1 MVTISARQ
9 IKLSHALGLGPMW
22 VSRAAQIV
30 SCDNAP
36 TLTEATPVL
45 PRNTA
50 ASAPV
55 AHIAAAPATP
65 NTPNTHNTPKPS
77 APIAAS
83 NNSAAA
89 SDVETVQHKV
99 SKRAAALLAHI
110 AQAQQHKPKQDSAQ
124 TAVAEQIMVAADC
137 SQDSL
142 LSLQTKITQCTAC
155 DLHGERR
162 QAFAAEVRSN
172 CRLIVVLPHPSVQ
185 DDAAG
190 ELLSGEAG
198 DLWLKILKAMKL
210 QADEVYV
217 TNAIKCAPNLSLVP
231 KQHHAATCIGYLER
245 ELQLLPAVP
254 VLLLAENQRSLLKK
268 LEQQVG
274 NERLFR
280 IPHPSK
286 MQRNPDTKREA
297 WEVLQK
303 LMPLLP
309 AATQ

>member
-9 IKLSHALGLGPMW
+9 IQLSHALGLGPMW
-22 VSRAAQIV
+22 VGRAAQIV
-30 SCDNAP
+30 SCEAAP
-36 TLTEATPVL
+36 KLAEATPAL
-45 PRNTA
+45 PRNTV

-55 AHIAAAPATP
+55 VHIAVTP
-65 NTPNTHNTPKPS
+65 ITHNTPKSS
-77 APIAAS
+77 APSSAS
-83 NNSAAA
+83 NDSAAA
-89 SDVETVQHKV
+89 NDAASVQLKV

-110 AQAQQHKPKQDSAQ
+110 AQAQQYKPKQDSAQ
-124 TAVAEQIMVAADC
+124 AVAAEQTVVAADC

-162 QAFAAEVRSN
+162 QAFAAQVRPN

-198 DLWLKILKAMKL
+198 ELWLKILKAMKL

-231 KQHHAATCIGYLER
+231 KQHHATACIGYLQR

-286 MQRNPDTKREA
+286 MQRNPDTKQEA
-297 WEVLQK
+297 WETLQK
-303 LMPLLP
+303 LIPLLP

>member
-9 IKLSHALGLGPMW
+9 IQLSHALGLGPMW

-30 SCDNAP
+30 SCDTVPNLA
-36 TLTEATPVL
+36 EATPAL

-55 AHIAAAPATP
+55 AHIAAAPVA
-65 NTPNTHNTPKPS
+65 PNTHNTLKPS
-77 APIAAS
+77 APSAARNDSVTASDAAS
-83 NNSAAA
+83 
-89 SDVETVQHKV
+89 VQHKV

-124 TAVAEQIMVAADC
+124 AVAAEHTVVAADC

-162 QAFAAEVRSN
+162 QAFAAQVRPN

-198 DLWLKILKAMKL
+198 ELWLKILKAMKL

-217 TNAIKCAPNLSLVP
+217 TNAIKCAPNVSLVP
-231 KQHHAATCIGYLER
+231 KQHHAAACIGYLQR

-274 NERLFR
+274 SERLFR

-297 WEVLQK
+297 WEILQT

-309 AATQ
+309 TATQ

>member
-9 IKLSHALGLGPMW
+9 IQLSHALGLGPMW

-30 SCDNAP
+30 SCEAAP
-36 TLTEATPVL
+36 TLTEATPSL
-45 PRNTA
+45 PRNTS
-50 ASAPV
+50 ASDSV
-55 AHIAAAPATP
+55 THIVAAPTTAS
-65 NTPNTHNTPKPS
+65 THNTLKPS
-77 APIAAS
+77 APSATSDGSAPANDAAS
-83 NNSAAA
+83 
-89 SDVETVQHKV
+89 VQHKV

-110 AQAQQHKPKQDSAQ
+110 AQAQQYKPKQDSAQ
-124 TAVAEQIMVAADC
+124 AVAAEQTVVVADC

-162 QAFAAEVRSN
+162 QAFAAQVRPN

-198 DLWLKILKAMKL
+198 ELWLKILKAMRL

-231 KQHHAATCIGYLER
+231 KQHHAAACIGYLQR

-274 NERLFR
+274 SERLFR

-297 WEVLQK
+297 WEILQT

>member
-9 IKLSHALGLGPMW
+9 IQLSHALGLGPMW
-22 VSRAAQIV
+22 VGRAAQIV
-30 SCDNAP
+30 NCDTAP
-36 TLTEATPVL
+36 QLVEATPAL
-45 PRNTA
+45 PRNTVD
-50 ASAPV
+50 SAPV

-124 TAVAEQIMVAADC
+124 TAVAEQTMVVADC

>member
-9 IKLSHALGLGPMW
+9 IQLSHALGLGPMW

-30 SCDNAP
+30 SCEAAP
-36 TLTEATPVL
+36 TLTEATPSL
-45 PRNTA
+45 PRNTS
-50 ASAPV
+50 ASDSV
-55 AHIAAAPATP
+55 THIVAAPTTAS
-65 NTPNTHNTPKPS
+65 THNTLKPS
-77 APIAAS
+77 APSATSDGSAPANDAAS
-83 NNSAAA
+83 
-89 SDVETVQHKV
+89 VQHKV

-110 AQAQQHKPKQDSAQ
+110 AQAQQYKPKQDSAQ
-124 TAVAEQIMVAADC
+124 AVAAEQTVVVADC

-162 QAFAAEVRSN
+162 QAFAAQVRPN

-198 DLWLKILKAMKL
+198 ELWLKILKAMKL

-231 KQHHAATCIGYLER
+231 KQHHAAACIGYLQR

-274 NERLFR
+274 SERLFR

-297 WEVLQK
+297 WEILQT

>member
-9 IKLSHALGLGPMW
+9 IQLSHALGLGPMW

-30 SCDNAP
+30 ACDTEASDDTATAVMPVAPAHAP
-36 TLTEATPVL
+36 TVTSKHE
-45 PRNTA
+45 RH
-50 ASAPV
+50 APAEHTV
-55 AHIAAAPATP
+55 AKPSTPATP
-65 NTPNTHNTPKPS
+65 D
-77 APIAAS
+77 
-83 NNSAAA
+83 NSAAA
-89 SDVETVQHKV
+89 NSAEAIQHKF

-124 TAVAEQIMVAADC
+124 TAVAEQTMVVADC

-231 KQHHAATCIGYLER
+231 KQHHAAACIGYLER
-245 ELQLLPAVP
+245 ELQLLPTVP

-274 NERLFR
+274 NERLFS

>member
-9 IKLSHALGLGPMW
+9 IQLNHALGLGPMW
-22 VSRAAQIV
+22 VSRAAQII
-30 SCDNAP
+30 SCNPAP
-36 TLTEATPVL
+36 KLAEATPVL

-55 AHIAAAPATP
+55 AHIAAAPTTP
-65 NTPNTHNTPKPS
+65 STHNTLKPS
-77 APIAAS
+77 APSAANNDSAATSDAAS
-83 NNSAAA
+83 
-89 SDVETVQHKV
+89 VQHKV

-124 TAVAEQIMVAADC
+124 AAAAEHTVVAADC

-162 QAFAAEVRSN
+162 QAFAAQVRPN

-198 DLWLKILKAMKL
+198 ELWLKILKAMKL

-217 TNAIKCAPNLSLVP
+217 TNAIKCAPNVSLVP
-231 KQHHAATCIGYLER
+231 KQHHAAACIGYLQR

-274 NERLFR
+274 SERLFR

-297 WEVLQK
+297 WEILQT

>member
-9 IKLSHALGLGPMW
+9 IQLSHALGLGPMW
-22 VSRAAQIV
+22 VGRAAQIV
-30 SCDNAP
+30 NCDTAP
-36 TLTEATPVL
+36 KLAEATPAL

-50 ASAPV
+50 VSNPV
-55 AHIAAAPATP
+55 AHIAAAPAP
-65 NTPNTHNTPKPS
+65 PNTHNTPKPS
-77 APIAAS
+77 VPSTAS
-83 NNSAAA
+83 NDSAAA
-89 SDVETVQHKV
+89 NDAASVQHKV

-110 AQAQQHKPKQDSAQ
+110 AQAQQYKPKQDSAQ
-124 TAVAEQIMVAADC
+124 AVAAEQTVVVADC

-162 QAFAAEVRSN
+162 QAFAAQVRPN

-198 DLWLKILKAMKL
+198 ELWLKILKAMKL

-231 KQHHAATCIGYLER
+231 KQHHAAACIGYLQR

-274 NERLFR
+274 SERLFR

-309 AATQ
+309 ATTQ

>member
-9 IKLSHALGLGPMW
+9 IQLNHALGLGPMW

-30 SCDNAP
+30 SCDTAP

-55 AHIAAAPATP
+55 AHIAADPTTP
-65 NTPNTHNTPKPS
+65 STHNTLKPS
-77 APIAAS
+77 APNVASNDSVTTNDAAS
-83 NNSAAA
+83 
-89 SDVETVQHKV
+89 VQYKV

-110 AQAQQHKPKQDSAQ
+110 AQAQQYKPKQDSAQ
-124 TAVAEQIMVAADC
+124 VVAAEHTVVAADC

-162 QAFAAEVRSN
+162 QAFAAQVRPN

-198 DLWLKILKAMKL
+198 ELWLKILKAMRL

-231 KQHHAATCIGYLER
+231 KQHHAAACIGYLQR

-274 NERLFR
+274 SERLFR

-297 WEVLQK
+297 WEILQT

>member
-9 IKLSHALGLGPMW
+9 IQLNHALGLGPMW

-30 SCDNAP
+30 SCDTVPNLA
-36 TLTEATPVL
+36 EATPAL

-55 AHIAAAPATP
+55 AHIAAAPVAP
-65 NTPNTHNTPKPS
+65 STHNTLKPS
-77 APIAAS
+77 TPSAAS
-83 NNSAAA
+83 NDSAVASDAA
-89 SDVETVQHKV
+89 SVQHKV

-110 AQAQQHKPKQDSAQ
+110 AQAQQYKPKQDSAQ
-124 TAVAEQIMVAADC
+124 AVAAEQPVVVADC

-162 QAFAAEVRSN
+162 QAFAAQVRPN

-198 DLWLKILKAMKL
+198 ELWLKILKAMKL

-217 TNAIKCAPNLSLVP
+217 TNAIKCAPNVSLVP
-231 KQHHAATCIGYLER
+231 KQHHAAACIGYLQR

-274 NERLFR
+274 SERLFR

-297 WEVLQK
+297 WEILQT

>member
-9 IKLSHALGLGPMW
+9 IQLSHALGLGPMW
-22 VSRAAQIV
+22 VGRAAQIV
-30 SCDNAP
+30 SCEEVPAFS
-36 TLTEATPVL
+36 EATPAL
-45 PRNTA
+45 PRSATPA
-50 ASAPV
+50 AG
-55 AHIAAAPATP
+55 AHIATAVPTAHTPSKQSVPNAPANNAAIAD
-65 NTPNTHNTPKPS
+65 NTE
-77 APIAAS
+77 A
-83 NNSAAA
+83 
-89 SDVETVQHKV
+89 VQHKV

-124 TAVAEQIMVAADC
+124 AAAAEHTIVAADC

-142 LSLQTKITQCTAC
+142 LSLQSKITQCSAC

-162 QAFAAEVRSN
+162 QAFAAQVRQN
-172 CRLIVVLPHPSVQ
+172 CHLIVVLPHPSVQ

-198 DLWLKILKAMKL
+198 ELWLKILKAMKL

-217 TNAIKCAPNLSLVP
+217 TNAIKCAPNVSLVP
-231 KQHHAATCIGYLER
+231 KQHHAAACIGYLQR

-274 NERLFR
+274 SERLFR

-297 WEVLQK
+297 WEILQT

>member
-9 IKLSHALGLGPMW
+9 IQLSHALGLGPMW
-22 VSRAAQIV
+22 VGRAAQIV
-30 SCDNAP
+30 SCEEVPAFS
-36 TLTEATPVL
+36 EATPAL
-45 PRNTA
+45 PRSATPA
-50 ASAPV
+50 AG
-55 AHIAAAPATP
+55 AHIATAVPTAHTPSKQSVPNAPANNAAIAD
-65 NTPNTHNTPKPS
+65 NTE
-77 APIAAS
+77 A
-83 NNSAAA
+83 
-89 SDVETVQHKV
+89 VQHKV

-124 TAVAEQIMVAADC
+124 AAAAEHTIVAADC

-142 LSLQTKITQCTAC
+142 LSLQSKITQCSAC

-162 QAFAAEVRSN
+162 QAFAAQVRQN

-198 DLWLKILKAMKL
+198 ELWLKILKAMKL

-217 TNAIKCAPNLSLVP
+217 TNAIKCAPNVSLVP
-231 KQHHAATCIGYLER
+231 KQHHAAACIGYLQR

-274 NERLFR
+274 SERLFR

-297 WEVLQK
+297 WEILQT

>member
-1 MVTISARQ
+1 MVTISSRQ
-9 IKLSHALGLGPMW
+9 IQLSHALGLGPMW
-22 VSRAAQIV
+22 VNRAAQIV
-30 SCDNAP
+30 AC
-36 TLTEATPVL
+36 EAVASDDTATAVMPV
-45 PRNTA
+45 
-50 ASAPV
+50 
-55 AHIAAAPATP
+55 
-65 NTPNTHNTPKPS
+65 
-77 APIAAS
+77 APIAPARAPTVTS
-83 NNSAAA
+83 KRENHAPAEHTVAKPSTPTTPDNSAAA
-89 SDVETVQHKV
+89 NSAEAIQHKF

-124 TAVAEQIMVAADC
+124 TAVAEQTMVVADC

-231 KQHHAATCIGYLER
+231 KQHHAAACIGYLER
-245 ELQLLPAVP
+245 ELQLLPTVP

>member
-9 IKLSHALGLGPMW
+9 IQLNHALGLGPMW
-22 VSRAAQIV
+22 VGRAAQIV
-30 SCDNAP
+30 SCDTAP
-36 TLTEATPVL
+36 KLAEATPAL
-45 PRNTA
+45 PCNTA

-65 NTPNTHNTPKPS
+65 STHNTLKPS
-77 APIAAS
+77 APSAAS
-83 NNSAAA
+83 NDSAAA
-89 SDVETVQHKV
+89 NDTASVQHKV

-124 TAVAEQIMVAADC
+124 VAATEHTVMVADC

-162 QAFAAEVRSN
+162 QAFAAQVRPN

-198 DLWLKILKAMKL
+198 ELWLKILKAMKL

-217 TNAIKCAPNLSLVP
+217 TNAIKCAPNVSLVP
-231 KQHHAATCIGYLER
+231 KQHHAAACIGYLQR

-274 NERLFR
+274 SERLFR

-297 WEVLQK
+297 WEILQT

>member
-9 IKLSHALGLGPMW
+9 IQLNHALGLGPMW

-30 SCDNAP
+30 SCEAAP
-36 TLTEATPVL
+36 TLTEATPSL
-45 PRNTA
+45 PRNTS
-50 ASAPV
+50 ASDSV
-55 AHIAAAPATP
+55 THIVAAPTTAS
-65 NTPNTHNTPKPS
+65 THNTLKPS
-77 APIAAS
+77 APSATSDGSAPANDAAS
-83 NNSAAA
+83 
-89 SDVETVQHKV
+89 VQHKV

-110 AQAQQHKPKQDSAQ
+110 AQAQQYKPKQDSAQ
-124 TAVAEQIMVAADC
+124 AVAAEQTVVVADC

-162 QAFAAEVRSN
+162 QAFAAQVRPN

-198 DLWLKILKAMKL
+198 ELWLKILKAMKL

-217 TNAIKCAPNLSLVP
+217 TNAIKCAPNVSLVP
-231 KQHHAATCIGYLER
+231 KQHHAAACIGYLQR

-274 NERLFR
+274 SERLFR

-286 MQRNPDTKREA
+286 MQRNPDTKQAA
-297 WEVLQK
+297 WETLQT

>member
-9 IKLSHALGLGPMW
+9 IQLNHALGLGPMW

-30 SCDNAP
+30 SCDTAP

-55 AHIAAAPATP
+55 AHIAAAPTTP
-65 NTPNTHNTPKPS
+65 STHNTLKPS
-77 APIAAS
+77 APSAANNDSAATSDAAS
-83 NNSAAA
+83 
-89 SDVETVQHKV
+89 VQHKV

-124 TAVAEQIMVAADC
+124 TAVAEQTMVVADC

-217 TNAIKCAPNLSLVP
+217 TNAIKCAPNVSLVP
-231 KQHHAATCIGYLER
+231 KQHHAAACIGYLQR

-274 NERLFR
+274 SERLFR

-297 WEVLQK
+297 WEILQT

>member
-9 IKLSHALGLGPMW
+9 IQLNHALGLGPMW
-22 VSRAAQIV
+22 VGRAAQIV
-30 SCDNAP
+30 SCDTAP
-36 TLTEATPVL
+36 KLAEATPAL
-45 PRNTA
+45 PCNTA

-65 NTPNTHNTPKPS
+65 STHNTLKPS
-77 APIAAS
+77 APSAAS
-83 NNSAAA
+83 NDSVAANDTA
-89 SDVETVQHKV
+89 SVQHKV

-124 TAVAEQIMVAADC
+124 AATAEQTVMAADC

-155 DLHGERR
+155 DLHDERR
-162 QAFAAEVRSN
+162 QAFAAQVRPN

-198 DLWLKILKAMKL
+198 ELWLKILKAMKL

-231 KQHHAATCIGYLER
+231 KQHHAAACIGYLQR

-274 NERLFR
+274 SERLFR

-297 WEVLQK
+297 WEILQT

>member
-9 IKLSHALGLGPMW
+9 IQLSHALGLGPMW
-22 VSRAAQIV
+22 VGRAAQIV
-30 SCDNAP
+30 SCEEVPAFS
-36 TLTEATPVL
+36 EATPAL
-45 PRNTA
+45 PRSATPA
-50 ASAPV
+50 AG
-55 AHIAAAPATP
+55 AHIATAVPTAHTPSKQSVPNAPANNAAIAD
-65 NTPNTHNTPKPS
+65 NTE
-77 APIAAS
+77 A
-83 NNSAAA
+83 
-89 SDVETVQHKV
+89 VQHKV

-124 TAVAEQIMVAADC
+124 AAAAEHTIVAADC

-142 LSLQTKITQCTAC
+142 LSLQSKITQCSAC

-162 QAFAAEVRSN
+162 QAFAAQVRPN

-198 DLWLKILKAMKL
+198 ELWLKILKAMKL

-217 TNAIKCAPNLSLVP
+217 TNAIKCAPNVSLVP
-231 KQHHAATCIGYLER
+231 KQHHAAACIGYLQR

-274 NERLFR
+274 SERLFR

-297 WEVLQK
+297 WEILQT

>member
-9 IKLSHALGLGPMW
+9 IQLNHALGLGPMW
-22 VSRAAQIV
+22 VGRAAQVV
-30 SCDNAP
+30 SCDTA
-36 TLTEATPVL
+36 LKLVEATPVL

-50 ASAPV
+50 ASAPI
-55 AHIAAAPATP
+55 AHIATAPATP
-65 NTPNTHNTPKPS
+65 STHNTPKPS
-77 APIAAS
+77 APNAAS
-83 NNSAAA
+83 NDSVTTNDAA
-89 SDVETVQHKV
+89 SVQHKV

-110 AQAQQHKPKQDSAQ
+110 AQAQQYKPKQDSAQ
-124 TAVAEQIMVAADC
+124 VVAAEQTIVAADC

-162 QAFAAEVRSN
+162 QAFAAQVRPN

-198 DLWLKILKAMKL
+198 ELWLKILKAMKL

-231 KQHHAATCIGYLER
+231 KQHHAAACIGYLQR

-274 NERLFR
+274 SERLFR

-286 MQRNPDTKREA
+286 MQRNPDTKQEA
-297 WEVLQK
+297 WETLQK

>member
-9 IKLSHALGLGPMW
+9 IQLNHALGLGPMW
-22 VSRAAQIV
+22 VSRAAQII
-30 SCDNAP
+30 SCNPAP
-36 TLTEATPVL
+36 KLAEATPAL

-50 ASAPV
+50 ASDPV

-65 NTPNTHNTPKPS
+65 STHNTLKPS
-77 APIAAS
+77 APSATSDGSAPANDAAS
-83 NNSAAA
+83 
-89 SDVETVQHKV
+89 VQHKV

-110 AQAQQHKPKQDSAQ
+110 AQAQQYKPKQDSAQ
-124 TAVAEQIMVAADC
+124 AVAAEQTVVVADC

-162 QAFAAEVRSN
+162 QAFAAQVRPN

-198 DLWLKILKAMKL
+198 ELWLKILKAMRL

-231 KQHHAATCIGYLER
+231 KQHHAAACIGYLQR

-274 NERLFR
+274 SERLFR

-297 WEVLQK
+297 WEILQT

>member
-9 IKLSHALGLGPMW
+9 IQLNHALGLGPMW
-22 VSRAAQIV
+22 VGRAAKIV
-30 SCDNAP
+30 SCDTAP
-36 TLTEATPVL
+36 KLAEVTPAL
-45 PRNTA
+45 PRNTVA
-50 ASAPV
+50 PTPV
-55 AHIAAAPATP
+55 AHIATAPA
-65 NTPNTHNTPKPS
+65 TPNTHNTPKPS
-77 APIAAS
+77 APSAAS
-83 NNSAAA
+83 NDSVAANDA
-89 SDVETVQHKV
+89 ETVQHKV

-110 AQAQQHKPKQDSAQ
+110 AQAQQYKPKQDSAQ
-124 TAVAEQIMVAADC
+124 TIATVQTIVAADC

-162 QAFAAEVRSN
+162 QAFAAQVRPN

-198 DLWLKILKAMKL
+198 ELWLKILKAMKL

-231 KQHHAATCIGYLER
+231 KQHHAAACIGYLQR

-274 NERLFR
+274 SERLFR

-297 WEVLQK
+297 WEILQT

>member
-9 IKLSHALGLGPMW
+9 IQLSHALGLGPMW
-22 VSRAAQIV
+22 VGRAAQIV
-30 SCDNAP
+30 SCDTAP
-36 TLTEATPVL
+36 TLAEAVAPALPRHTIASMPAEHLAATPAAHI
-45 PRNTA
+45 PQ
-50 ASAPV
+50 ASAPST
-55 AHIAAAPATP
+55 I
-65 NTPNTHNTPKPS
+65 
-77 APIAAS
+77 S
-83 NNSAAA
+83 NDTAVA

-110 AQAQQHKPKQDSAQ
+110 AQAQQYKPKQDSAQ
-124 TAVAEQIMVAADC
+124 VTTAEHTVVAADC

-162 QAFAAEVRSN
+162 QAFAAQVRPN

-198 DLWLKILKAMKL
+198 ELWLKILKAMRL

-231 KQHHAATCIGYLER
+231 KQHHAAACIGYLQR

-268 LEQQVG
+268 LEQQAG
-274 NERLFR
+274 SERLFR

-297 WEVLQK
+297 WEILQT

>member
-9 IKLSHALGLGPMW
+9 IQLSHALGLGPMW
-22 VSRAAQIV
+22 VGRAAQIV
-30 SCDNAP
+30 SCDTAP
-36 TLTEATPVL
+36 TLTESTPAL

-55 AHIAAAPATP
+55 AHIAAAPATH
-65 NTPNTHNTPKPS
+65 NTHNTFKPS
-77 APIAAS
+77 APSTTSNDSAVANDAAS
-83 NNSAAA
+83 
-89 SDVETVQHKV
+89 VQHKV

-124 TAVAEQIMVAADC
+124 AATAEQTVVAADC

-142 LSLQTKITQCTAC
+142 LNLQTKITQCTAC

-162 QAFAAEVRSN
+162 QAFAAQVRPN

-198 DLWLKILKAMKL
+198 ELWLKILKAMKL

-231 KQHHAATCIGYLER
+231 KQHHAAACIGYLQR

-274 NERLFR
+274 SERLFR

-297 WEVLQK
+297 WEILQT

>member
-9 IKLSHALGLGPMW
+9 IQLNHALGLGPMW

-55 AHIAAAPATP
+55 AHIAAAPTTP
-65 NTPNTHNTPKPS
+65 STHNTLKPS
-77 APIAAS
+77 APSAAS
-83 NNSAAA
+83 HDSAATSDAA
-89 SDVETVQHKV
+89 SVQHKV

-110 AQAQQHKPKQDSAQ
+110 AQAQQYKPKQDSAQ
-124 TAVAEQIMVAADC
+124 AVAAEQTVVVADC

-162 QAFAAEVRSN
+162 QAFAAQVRPN

-198 DLWLKILKAMKL
+198 ELWLKILKAMRL

-231 KQHHAATCIGYLER
+231 KQHHAAACIGYLQR

-274 NERLFR
+274 SERLFR

-297 WEVLQK
+297 WEILQT

>member
-9 IKLSHALGLGPMW
+9 IQLSHALGLGPMW
-22 VSRAAQIV
+22 VGRAAQIV
-30 SCDNAP
+30 SCEEVPAFS
-36 TLTEATPVL
+36 EATPAL
-45 PRNTA
+45 PRSATPA
-50 ASAPV
+50 AG
-55 AHIAAAPATP
+55 AHIATAVPTAHTPSKQSVPNAPANNAAIAD
-65 NTPNTHNTPKPS
+65 NTE
-77 APIAAS
+77 A
-83 NNSAAA
+83 
-89 SDVETVQHKV
+89 VQHKV

-124 TAVAEQIMVAADC
+124 AAAAEHTIVAADC

-142 LSLQTKITQCTAC
+142 LSLQSKITQCSAC

-162 QAFAAEVRSN
+162 QAFAAQVRQN

-198 DLWLKILKAMKL
+198 ELWLKILKAMKL

-217 TNAIKCAPNLSLVP
+217 TNAIKCAPNVSLVP
-231 KQHHAATCIGYLER
+231 KQHHAAACIGYLQR

-274 NERLFR
+274 SERLFR

-297 WEVLQK
+297 WEILQS

>member
-9 IKLSHALGLGPMW
+9 IQLNHALGLGPMW

-30 SCDNAP
+30 SCEAAP
-36 TLTEATPVL
+36 TLTEATPSL
-45 PRNTA
+45 PRNTS
-50 ASAPV
+50 ASDSV
-55 AHIAAAPATP
+55 THIVAAPTTAS
-65 NTPNTHNTPKPS
+65 THNTLKPS
-77 APIAAS
+77 APSATS
-83 NNSAAA
+83 DGSAAA
-89 SDVETVQHKV
+89 SDVEIVQHKV

-110 AQAQQHKPKQDSAQ
+110 AQAQQYKPKQDSAQ
-124 TAVAEQIMVAADC
+124 AATAEQTVVAADC

-142 LSLQTKITQCTAC
+142 LNLQTKITQCTAC

-162 QAFAAEVRSN
+162 QAFAAQVRPN

-198 DLWLKILKAMKL
+198 ELWLKILKAMKL

-217 TNAIKCAPNLSLVP
+217 TNAIKCAPNVSLVP
-231 KQHHAATCIGYLER
+231 KQHHAAACIGYLQR

-274 NERLFR
+274 SERLFR
-280 IPHPSK
+280 IPHPYK

-297 WEVLQK
+297 WEILQT

>member
-9 IKLSHALGLGPMW
+9 IQLNHALGLGPMW
-22 VSRAAQIV
+22 VGRAAQVV
-30 SCDNAP
+30 SCDTA
-36 TLTEATPVL
+36 LKLVEATPVL

-50 ASAPV
+50 ASAPI
-55 AHIAAAPATP
+55 AHIATAPATP
-65 NTPNTHNTPKPS
+65 STHNTPKPS
-77 APIAAS
+77 APNAAS
-83 NNSAAA
+83 NDSVTTNDAA
-89 SDVETVQHKV
+89 SVQHKV

-110 AQAQQHKPKQDSAQ
+110 AQAQQYKPKQDSAQ
-124 TAVAEQIMVAADC
+124 VVAAEQTIVAADC

-162 QAFAAEVRSN
+162 QAFAAQVRPN

-198 DLWLKILKAMKL
+198 ELWLKILKAMKL

-217 TNAIKCAPNLSLVP
+217 TNAIKCAPNVSLVP
-231 KQHHAATCIGYLER
+231 KQHHAAACIGYLQR

-274 NERLFR
+274 SERLFR

-297 WEVLQK
+297 WEILQT

-309 AATQ
+309 TATQ

>member
-9 IKLSHALGLGPMW
+9 IQLNHALGLGPMW
-22 VSRAAQIV
+22 VSRAAQII
-30 SCDNAP
+30 SCNPAP
-36 TLTEATPVL
+36 KLAEATPAL

-55 AHIAAAPATP
+55 AHIAAAPVAP
-65 NTPNTHNTPKPS
+65 STHNTLKPS
-77 APIAAS
+77 APSAA
-83 NNSAAA
+83 NNDSAAA
-89 SDVETVQHKV
+89 SDAASVQHKV

-110 AQAQQHKPKQDSAQ
+110 AQAQQYKPKQDSAQ
-124 TAVAEQIMVAADC
+124 AVAAEQTVVVADC

-162 QAFAAEVRSN
+162 QAFAAQVRPN

-198 DLWLKILKAMKL
+198 ELWLKILKAMKL

-217 TNAIKCAPNLSLVP
+217 TNAIKCAPNVSLVP
-231 KQHHAATCIGYLER
+231 KQHHAAACIGYLQR

-274 NERLFR
+274 SERLFR

-297 WEVLQK
+297 WEILQT

>member
-9 IKLSHALGLGPMW
+9 IQLNHALGLGPMW
-22 VSRAAQIV
+22 VSRAAQII
-30 SCDNAP
+30 SCNPAP
-36 TLTEATPVL
+36 KLAEATPAL

-55 AHIAAAPATP
+55 AHIAAAPVAP
-65 NTPNTHNTPKPS
+65 STHNTLKPS
-77 APIAAS
+77 APSAANNDSAATSDAAS
-83 NNSAAA
+83 
-89 SDVETVQHKV
+89 VQHKV

-110 AQAQQHKPKQDSAQ
+110 AQAQQHKPANGENSKNSHTYQEYSIVPVDY
-124 TAVAEQIMVAADC
+124 
-137 SQDSL
+137 SQDTL
-142 LSLQTKITQCTAC
+142 LSLQAKIIECRTC

-162 QAFAAEVRSN
+162 QAFAAQVRPN

-198 DLWLKILKAMKL
+198 ELWLKILKAMKL

-217 TNAIKCAPNLSLVP
+217 TNAIKCAPNVSLVP
-231 KQHHAATCIGYLER
+231 KQHHAAACIGYLQR

-274 NERLFR
+274 SERLFR

-297 WEVLQK
+297 WEILQT

>member
-9 IKLSHALGLGPMW
+9 IQLNHALGLGPMW
-22 VSRAAQIV
+22 VGRAAQIV
-30 SCDNAP
+30 SCDTAP
-36 TLTEATPVL
+36 KLAEATPAL
-45 PRNTA
+45 PCNTA

-65 NTPNTHNTPKPS
+65 STHNTLKPS
-77 APIAAS
+77 APSAAS
-83 NNSAAA
+83 NDSAAA
-89 SDVETVQHKV
+89 NDTASVQHKV

-124 TAVAEQIMVAADC
+124 AATAEQTVMAADC

-155 DLHGERR
+155 DLHDERR
-162 QAFAAEVRSN
+162 QAFAAQVRPN

-198 DLWLKILKAMKL
+198 ELWLKILKAMKL

-231 KQHHAATCIGYLER
+231 KQHHAAACIGYLQR

-274 NERLFR
+274 SERLFR

-297 WEVLQK
+297 WEILQT

>member
-9 IKLSHALGLGPMW
+9 IQLSHALGLGPMW

-30 SCDNAP
+30 SCEAAP
-36 TLTEATPVL
+36 TLTEATPSL
-45 PRNTA
+45 PRNTS
-50 ASAPV
+50 ASDSV
-55 AHIAAAPATP
+55 THIVAAPTTAS
-65 NTPNTHNTPKPS
+65 THNTLKPS
-77 APIAAS
+77 APSATSDGSAPANDAAS
-83 NNSAAA
+83 
-89 SDVETVQHKV
+89 VQHKV

-110 AQAQQHKPKQDSAQ
+110 AQAQQYKPKQDSAQ
-124 TAVAEQIMVAADC
+124 AVAAEQTVVVADC

-162 QAFAAEVRSN
+162 QAFAAQVRPN

-198 DLWLKILKAMKL
+198 ELWLKILKAMKL

-217 TNAIKCAPNLSLVP
+217 TNAIKCAPNVSLVP
-231 KQHHAATCIGYLER
+231 KQHHAAACIGYLQR

-274 NERLFR
+274 SERLFR

-297 WEVLQK
+297 WEILQT

>member
-9 IKLSHALGLGPMW
+9 IQLNHALGLGPMW

-30 SCDNAP
+30 SCEAAP
-36 TLTEATPVL
+36 TLTEATPSL
-45 PRNTA
+45 PRNTS
-50 ASAPV
+50 ASDSV
-55 AHIAAAPATP
+55 THIVAAPTTAS
-65 NTPNTHNTPKPS
+65 THNTLKPS
-77 APIAAS
+77 APSATSDGSAPANDAAS
-83 NNSAAA
+83 
-89 SDVETVQHKV
+89 VQHKV

-110 AQAQQHKPKQDSAQ
+110 AQAQQYKPKQDSAQ
-124 TAVAEQIMVAADC
+124 AVAAEQTVVVADC

-162 QAFAAEVRSN
+162 QAFAAQVRPN

-198 DLWLKILKAMKL
+198 ELWLKILKAMRL

-231 KQHHAATCIGYLER
+231 KQHHAAACIGYLQR

-274 NERLFR
+274 SERLFR

-297 WEVLQK
+297 WEILQT

>member
-9 IKLSHALGLGPMW
+9 IQLSHALGLGPMW
-22 VSRAAQIV
+22 VGRAAQIV
-30 SCDNAP
+30 SCEEVPAFS
-36 TLTEATPVL
+36 EATPAL
-45 PRNTA
+45 PRSATPA
-50 ASAPV
+50 AG
-55 AHIAAAPATP
+55 AHIATAVPTAHTPSKQSVPNAPANNAAIAD
-65 NTPNTHNTPKPS
+65 NTE
-77 APIAAS
+77 A
-83 NNSAAA
+83 
-89 SDVETVQHKV
+89 VQHKV

-124 TAVAEQIMVAADC
+124 AAAAEHTIVAADC

-142 LSLQTKITQCTAC
+142 LSLQSKITQCSAC
-155 DLHGERR
+155 DLHGERS
-162 QAFAAEVRSN
+162 QAFAAQVRQN

-198 DLWLKILKAMKL
+198 ELWLKILKAMKL

-217 TNAIKCAPNLSLVP
+217 TNAIKCAPNVSLVP
-231 KQHHAATCIGYLER
+231 KQHHAAACIGYLQR

-274 NERLFR
+274 SERLFR

-297 WEVLQK
+297 WEILQT

>member
-9 IKLSHALGLGPMW
+9 IQLSHALGLGPMW
-22 VSRAAQIV
+22 VGRAAQIV
-30 SCDNAP
+30 SCEEVPAFS
-36 TLTEATPVL
+36 EATPAL
-45 PRNTA
+45 PRSATPA
-50 ASAPV
+50 AG
-55 AHIAAAPATP
+55 AHIATAVPTAHTPSKQSVPNAPANNAAIAD
-65 NTPNTHNTPKPS
+65 NTE
-77 APIAAS
+77 A
-83 NNSAAA
+83 
-89 SDVETVQHKV
+89 VQHKV

-124 TAVAEQIMVAADC
+124 AAAAEHTIVAADC

-142 LSLQTKITQCTAC
+142 LSLQSKITQCSAC

-162 QAFAAEVRSN
+162 QAFAAQVRQN

-198 DLWLKILKAMKL
+198 ELWLKILKAMKL

-217 TNAIKCAPNLSLVP
+217 TNAIKCAPNVSLVP
-231 KQHHAATCIGYLER
+231 KQHHAAACIGYLQR

-274 NERLFR
+274 SERLFR

-286 MQRNPDTKREA
+286 MLRNPDTKQAA
-297 WEVLQK
+297 WETLQT

>member
-9 IKLSHALGLGPMW
+9 IQLSHALGLDPMW

-30 SCDNAP
+30 SCEAAP
-36 TLTEATPVL
+36 TLTEATPSL
-45 PRNTA
+45 PRNTS
-50 ASAPV
+50 ASDSV
-55 AHIAAAPATP
+55 THIVAAPTTAS
-65 NTPNTHNTPKPS
+65 THNTLKPS
-77 APIAAS
+77 APSATSDGSAPANDAAS
-83 NNSAAA
+83 
-89 SDVETVQHKV
+89 VQHKV

-110 AQAQQHKPKQDSAQ
+110 AQAQQYKPKQDSAQ
-124 TAVAEQIMVAADC
+124 AVAAEQTVVVADC

-162 QAFAAEVRSN
+162 QAFAAQVRPN

-198 DLWLKILKAMKL
+198 ELWLKILKAMRL

-231 KQHHAATCIGYLER
+231 KQHHAAACIGYLQR

-274 NERLFR
+274 SERLFR

-297 WEVLQK
+297 WEILQT